1 MKHILKFIVGF
12 SFVMVCLL
20 LVVVVVNFGWYV
32 FYTIAFVLAILICYK
47 IGNDIWNTAEEV
59 IDDRNTR

>member
-12 SFVMVCLL
+12 SVVMACLL
-20 LVVVVVNFGWYV
+20 LVVVVVNYGWYV

-47 IGNDIWNTAEEV
+47 IGSDIWDEVEETY
-59 IDDRNTR
+59 DDWNTR